1 MILNSLLTTSV
12 ANNATFV
19 AKSHLRVVFCW
30 GKKHHSNDDLRRA
43 FEYSIHVVPV
53 KSVAPVKDAA
63 LIPTTEFIGKAK

>member
-1 MILNSLLTTSV
+1 LQSTPHLLQK
-12 ANNATFV
+12 ATFGWF
-19 AKSHLRVVFCW
+19 FCW

-63 LIPTTEFIGKAK
+63 LIPTTEFIGEAK